1 MLMTDDPIDLTAL
14 DPTAAGARFDAL
26 VGAITARAEP
36 LLRARHARLNGF
48 GQISAWRRP
57 VLLLA
62 AAIALVAGASLL
74 RPRQVTTRSET
85 TLAEA
90 MGMSSNMAAWVG
102 GSSLPSPADLLT
114 TSGERP

>member
-1 MLMTDDPIDLTAL
+1 MTDDPIDLTAL
-14 DPTAAGARFDAL
+14 DPTADGARFDAL
-26 VGAITARAEP
+26 VGAITVRAEP

-85 TLAEA
+85 TLADA
-90 MGMSSNMAAWVG
+90 MGMPSSVASWLRTG
-102 GSSLPSPADLLT
+102 TTPSPAELLI
-114 TSGERP
+114 TSGGTQ

>member
-1 MLMTDDPIDLTAL
+1 MTDDPIDLTAL
-14 DPTAAGARFDAL
+14 DPTADGTRFDAL

-90 MGMSSNMAAWVG
+90 IGTP
-102 GSSLPSPADLLT
+102 SSLATWAGSGSPPSPADLLT
-114 TSGERP
+114 TSGEGP